1 MSRRHV
7 GILLVMLLI
16 LCHLSAFAQAPPK
29 AYGPA
34 IGVENAKKIA
44 AVALAEAKK
53 NNWYMAVA
61 VVDPSGTLV
70 YYEKMDNTQTGSA
83 TVAIEK
89 ARTAAMFKRPT
100 KVFDDAVAG
109 GGAGLRALRVPG
121 VIPVEGGIPLIIDDK
136 IVGAVGI
143 SGDSSDHDG
152 MCAKAAAEA
161 LK

>member
-1 MSRRHV
+1 MSRHHV
-7 GILLVMLLI
+7 GILPIMLLI
-16 LCHLSAFAQAPPK
+16 LCNLSAFAQAPPK
-29 AYGPA
+29 AYGPP

-136 IVGAVGI
+136 IVGAVGV

-152 MCAKAAAEA
+152 MCAKAAAEV

>member
-1 MSRRHV
+1 MSRHHV
-7 GILLVMLLI
+7 EILPIMLLI
-16 LCHLSAFAQAPPK
+16 LCNLSAFAQGPPK
-29 AYGPA
+29 AYGPP
-34 IGVENAKKIA
+34 IGLENAKKIA
-44 AVALAEAKK
+44 ALALAEAKK

-100 KVFDDAVAG
+100 KVFEDAVAG

-121 VIPVEGGIPLIIDDK
+121 VIPVEGGLPLVIDDK
-136 IVGAVGI
+136 IVGAVGV

-152 MCAKAAAEA
+152 ICAKAAAEA